1 MFLLDTNTC
10 IYYLNGSNQEL
21 TRRFLAAG
29 PDQLAISALTSAE
42 LRFGAE
48 RSSRPEANRKRLSTF
63 FRELEIL
70 PFDRLCGETF
80 GRLKAE
86 LVSRGRPIPDF
97 DVGIAATA
105 IATGRTLVSSDA
117 HMEAVDDLDREN
129 WAAGEPG

>member
-10 IYYLNGSNQEL
+10 IYYLNASHEEL
-21 TRRFLAAG
+21 TRRVLAAG

-48 RSSRPEANRKRLSTF
+48 RSSRPEANRKRLVTF
-63 FRELEIL
+63 FRELDIL
-70 PFDRLCGETF
+70 PFDRLCGENF

-86 LVSRGRPIPDF
+86 LLSRGRPIPDF

-105 IATGRTLVSSDA
+105 IATGRTLVSSEA
-117 HMEAVDDLDREN
+117 HMAAIDDLDREN
-129 WAAGEPG
+129 WVVGR